1 MKSYATRLAPA
12 ISPILLSRVT
22 LALRHGRGRG
32 IGFLQV
38 DAPVAQ
44 LLERNGDAGHRAAHE
59 GAGAYHAEIAVE
71 IFDIG
76 LAGHRGRTI
85 GTIEQVRLRLLRQ
98 SSASSKFVKVS
109 GRPPTR
115 NNGPQSAQHNHSA
128 ATAKP
133 SYF

>member
-22 LALRHGRGRG
+22 LALRHGLGRG

-44 LLERNGDAGHRAAHE
+44 LLERNGDAGHRATHE
-59 GAGAYHAEIAVE
+59 SAGAYHAEIAVE

-85 GTIEQVRLRLLRQ
+85 GTIEQVRLRLLPRK
-98 SSASSKFVKVS
+98 SGPAPDSKLE
-109 GRPPTR
+109 RPV
-115 NNGPQSAQHNHSA
+115 AC
-128 ATAKP
+128 AT
-133 SYF
+133 